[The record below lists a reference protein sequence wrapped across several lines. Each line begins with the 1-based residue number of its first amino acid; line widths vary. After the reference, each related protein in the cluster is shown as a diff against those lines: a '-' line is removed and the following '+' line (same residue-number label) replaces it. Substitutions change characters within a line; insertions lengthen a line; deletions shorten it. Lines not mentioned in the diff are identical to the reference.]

1 MEIVLAAASA
11 FFFSLGDAFGIALDV
26 AALEVMFAGLVVLAG
41 AEGARAEPSASS
53 AGGG

>member
-1 MEIVLAAASA
+1 MEIVLVAAAA
-11 FFFSLGDAFGIALDV
+11 A
-26 AALEVMFAGLVVLAG
+26 AALGVMFAGLVVLAG